1 MKIKSINPSNY
12 EVIGEVEVST
22 EQDVKNTVIK
32 ARRSFGE
39 WSSLS
44 VIERVKKVRSLI
56 PIFEKYSDEIARL
69 SAEEMGMPL
78 GLAKESTQTESIDFL
93 NLYSDIA
100 EEALAPKI
108 TYENE
113 QERHTVYREPVGVVA
128 AIVPWNF
135 PLSNFVWGCAQA
147 LIAGNTV
154 VMKHS
159 EEVLLFAKLLEK
171 MITESDIPEGVFNL
185 VYGDGTVG
193 DMLAHS
199 DIDMIAFTGS
209 TKTGK
214 HLAKIAAEK
223 LIPYVGELGGSAPG
237 VIFEDADIDAII
249 ETVYACRFTNCG
261 QMCDAFKRAI
271 VHESKAE
278 EFLSKLKK
286 IIENKKIG
294 DPLSG
299 STDFG
304 PLVAKRQLD
313 LLKEQ
318 VADAVEK
325 GAKIEIGGEQPNGL
339 GGAFYKPTIISNIK
353 REMRV
358 WNEEVFGP
366 VLPVVTFKTEEEAI
380 KLANDTDYGLG
391 AYVFTKD
398 SERFDRVAKSIQS
411 GMVAHNNASYIKAC
425 NPFGGYKQS
434 GVGREHGV
442 YGFHD
447 VTQLKVVAK
456 EK

>member
-22 EQDVKNTVIK
+22 SEGIKNAIAK
-32 ARRSFGE
+32 ARNTFASWSKLPVGE
-39 WSSLS
+39 RA
-44 VIERVKKVRSLI
+44 EKVRSLI
-56 PIFEKYSDEIARL
+56 PVFEKKSEEIAEIT
-69 SAEEMGMPL
+69 AQEMGMPIQ
-78 GLAKESTQTESIDFL
+78 LARESTQTESIDFI
-93 NLYSDIA
+93 NLYCDIA
-100 EEALAPKI
+100 EDCLAPKV
-108 TYENE
+108 TFENDNE
-113 QERHTVYREPVGVVA
+113 THTVYREPVGVVA

-159 EEVLLFAKLLEK
+159 EEVQVFAKLLEE
-171 MITESDIPEGVFNL
+171 MVTESDIPEGVFNL

-193 DMLAHS
+193 DQLAHA
-199 DIDMIAFTGS
+199 DVDMIAFTGS

-214 HLAKIAAEK
+214 YLAKVAAEK
-223 LIPYVGELGGSAPG
+223 LIPFVAELGGSAPG
-237 VIFEDADIDAII
+237 VIFDDADIDAVL
-249 ETVYACRFTNCG
+249 ETIYVCRFTNCG

-271 VHESKAE
+271 VHEAKAE
-278 EFLSKLKK
+278 EFISKLKK
-286 IIENKKIG
+286 LLENKKVG
-294 DPLSG
+294 DPLSEN
-299 STDFG
+299 TDFG

-318 VADAVEK
+318 VADAVQK
-325 GAKIEIGGEQPNGL
+325 GAKVEIGGETSTGL
-339 GGAFYKPTIISNIK
+339 NGAFYKPTILSYVT
-353 REMRV
+353 RDMRV
-358 WNEEVFGP
+358 WKEEVFGP
-366 VLPVVTFKTEEEAI
+366 VLPVITFKSDAEAI
-380 KLANDTDYGLG
+380 ELANDTEYGLG
-391 AYVFTKD
+391 SYVFTKD
-398 SERFDRVAKSIQS
+398 SNKFDRVARAIQS

-434 GVGREHGV
+434 GVGREHGE

-447 VTQLKVVAK
+447 VTQVKVIAK